1 MLRHKRCLCERAEV
15 LDQLVLYRYGRYIDR
30 TNMSSW
36 QSMENALLVSTL
48 FMTKTI
54 PVVAA
59 GSSLVFAIS
68 PLTTTRS
75 IQRAKS
81 TLQYPF
87 APFFFFFIQNVITLL
102 YAYATWNHI
111 IALTAALS
119 SSLGAYYVFIYY
131 THCSQKT
138 RPRQMLCVAAFG
150 VLLLTVNALPRKPE
164 DAQWII
170 GVPSL
175 ILSILTSS
183 SPLMQIRD
191 ILERKDASCLPFGMS
206 VMNLISGSVWSLY
219 GCMLKDPWIII
230 PNIIALSMGIVQVSL
245 IFLYPSKSSRK
256 AGWESDGAIER
267 AD

>member
-1 MLRHKRCLCERAEV
+1 
-15 LDQLVLYRYGRYIDR
+15 
-30 TNMSSW
+30 MSTW
-36 QSMENALLVSTL
+36 QSMENVFLVSTL
-48 FMTKTI
+48 LMTKSI
-54 PVVAA
+54 PVIAA
-59 GSSLVFAIS
+59 GSSLIFAIS
-68 PLTTTRS
+68 PMTTTRS

-119 SSLGAYYVFIYY
+119 SSLGAYYVYIYY
-131 THCSQKT
+131 KHSKQKT
-138 RPRQMLCVAAFG
+138 HPRRMLGIACFG
-150 VLLLTVNALPRKPE
+150 ILLLAVNALPREPE

-191 ILERKDASCLPFGMS
+191 ILKRKDASCLPFGMS
-206 VMNLISGSVWSLY
+206 VMNLISGSVWTLY
-219 GCMLKDPWIII
+219 GSILKDPLIIV

-245 IFLYPSKSSRK
+245 IFLYPSKSTRK
-256 AGWESDGAIER
+256 ANWESDGGIER